1 MSTNLKGTHLA
12 LLRLEVATFESH
24 GPGWLARSDIIAL
37 VRVPLPIDEVVFFD
51 VEVLEGDVE
60 HRLHGA
66 SIGPAEIRAACS
78 LRRVGTDRKQP
89 VYLLD
94 LLAARIRPDAL
105 FFALESLFRRPH

>member
-37 VRVPLPIDEVVFFD
+37 VRVPLPIDEVFLFD

-66 SIGPAEIRAACS
+66 SIGPAEILAIS
-78 LRRVGTDRKQP
+78 LRSVGTDRKEP
-89 VYLLD
+89 VYLLE
-94 LLAARIRPDAL
+94 LMAVRIRPETSD
-105 FFALESLFRRPH
+105 S